1 MQGNQTRTLWISVG
15 AALLA
20 IFLLYSWSQE
30 QKTSMAKKFG
40 ATKRVVIASQD
51 IAEMETIDESKL
63 DYVEQP
69 VDFIQPLAISEPEGA
84 VGQVAA
90 VPIKKGEQLLQT
102 KLLLPGAET
111 GLSME
116 ISPGKRGIALPV
128 DDIRGVT
135 RLLKPG
141 DRIDIIAA
149 LDYGKGTDARREV
162 RTILQDVVV
171 LATGLN
177 VVNKIPR
184 RFELDGNGK
193 TVNRINLSANVNFST
208 ITVEAKP
215 EDAQQLVYIL
225 ATSPGSLFTV
235 LRHPND
241 RLQAPTRITT
251 VEDVLGK
258 PQLSRLPAAAPI
270 ALPSVQTAPMIPA
283 TNPAPQFTAP
293 QRPTQRPTSL
303 PKKRARY
310 EDL

>member
-30 QKTSMAKKFG
+30 QKTTMAKKFG

-69 VDFIQPLAISEPEGA
+69 VDFIQPDAISEPEGA

-258 PQLSRLPAAAPI
+258 PQLSRVPAAAPA
-270 ALPSVQTAPMIPA
+270 ALPSVQTAPMVQTQP
-283 TNPAPQFTAP
+283 TTPFMAP
-293 QRPTQRPTSL
+293 QRPAQRPSAL
-303 PKKRARY
+303 PKKRTRY

>member
-303 PKKRARY
+303 PKKRTRY